1 MIFEYF
7 VFSTV
12 YIQNLFSVVQPY
24 GALHTDHVQ
33 RTAPSHLAG
42 GCTHARLWLVLNY
55 ALRPWICMSK
65 SSVLV
70 MIAYI
75 HIIVDN
81 RGFGTWHVKQ
91 TLGIRELGIALS
103 AKYLTVKGVT

>member
-1 MIFEYF
+1 
-7 VFSTV
+7 
-12 YIQNLFSVVQPY
+12 
-24 GALHTDHVQ
+24 
-33 RTAPSHLAG
+33 
-42 GCTHARLWLVLNY
+42 
-55 ALRPWICMSK
+55 MSK

-103 AKYLTVKGVT
+103 AKFNSERSDIEGANFIKSQG